1 MDTSSLLLALAA
13 LLVGVALG
21 FLLARQSAATRTA
34 RAEAERDAAVKRA
47 ADVTADREQLA
58 HQFRSLSADALE
70 KQTKQADRAAEL
82 RLTPISEALRQLQQ
96 RLAEVET
103 SAPPW
108 QRNSGSRWRGSGFP
122 ARRCGRKRRRWRR
135 RCGPSRAG
143 SLG

>member
-34 RAEAERDAAVKRA
+34 RAEAERDAAIKRA

-58 HQFRSLSADALE
+58 HQFRALSADALE

-96 RLAEVET
+96 RLAEVENQR
-103 SAPPW
+103 SALEAELR
-108 QRNSGSRWRGSGFP
+108 QQVEGVRVS
-122 ARRCGRKRRRWRR
+122 
-135 RCGPSRAG
+135 
-143 SLG
+143 